1 MSIDSYVMG
10 AFWVVACIV
19 VTMVGLLLVRRFLDI
34 KRLAAAHD
42 VSGNF
47 LSIVGTMYA
56 VLLGLIVVDAMGRYE
71 KASMNVEEES
81 NQLADLVFFG
91 DRMPREKRQE
101 VRSLAVRY
109 AELVRDREWPAM
121 AEGRSDQESHQAVLN
136 LMRAARD
143 WEPNTESEKA
153 IYSAALV
160 AATDLWNAR
169 RERLIVCYH
178 GIPALEWFIVVL
190 GGVVTIGLTYVFVF
204 EDVRI
209 QLALT
214 SMVTLLIVLN
224 VYLIVMFG
232 YPFSGDLRVDPES
245 FRMALTVFEETRS

>member
-1 MSIDSYVMG
+1 MDYDTYLVGSVCVVVCTLLSMG
-10 AFWVVACIV
+10 
-19 VTMVGLLLVRRFLDI
+19 GLLVVRRVLDI

-56 VLLGLIVVDAMGRYE
+56 VLLGLIVVDAMGRYQ

-81 NQLADLVFFG
+81 NELADLVYLG
-91 DRMPREKRQE
+91 DRMPEAKRKE
-101 VRSLAVRY
+101 VRALAVRY
-109 AELVRDREWPAM
+109 AELVRDKEWPAM
-121 AEGRSDQESHQAVLN
+121 ARGSHDEESRKTLHA
-136 LMRAARD
+136 LMRAVRD
-143 WEPNTESEKA
+143 WEPNTESEKG
-153 IYSAALV
+153 IYGVALT

-169 RERLIVCYH
+169 RERLLVSQQ
-178 GIPALEWFIVVL
+178 GIPALEWFIVFL
-190 GGVVTIGLTYVFVF
+190 GGIVTIGLTYVFVF

-214 SMVTLLIVLN
+214 AMVTLLIALN

-232 YPFSGDLRVDPES
+232 YPFSGDLRVDPNS
-245 FRMALTVFEETRS
+245 FHAALAVFEETGS

>member
-1 MSIDSYVMG
+1 
-10 AFWVVACIV
+10 
-19 VTMVGLLLVRRFLDI
+19 
-34 KRLAAAHD
+34 
-42 VSGNF
+42 
-47 LSIVGTMYA
+47 
-56 VLLGLIVVDAMGRYE
+56 
-71 KASMNVEEES
+71 
-81 NQLADLVFFG
+81 
-91 DRMPREKRQE
+91 MPAEKRKE
-101 VRSLAVRY
+101 VRSLAMRY
-109 AELVRDREWPAM
+109 AELVQDREWPAM
-121 AEGRSDQESHQAVLN
+121 AEGRPDQESHAAVLN
-136 LMRAARD
+136 LMKAVRD

-245 FRMALTVFEETRS
+245 FRMALSVFEETKS